1 MSVKKMGTKLAQGVH
16 QVKARQ
22 DEVPPDEGLNAPL
35 VARTKSVRS
44 AAKPEPAKV
53 SKPGALHP
61 HRVWPD

>member
-22 DEVPPDEGLNAPL
+22 NEGPPDVGLPPIP
-35 VARTKSVRS
+35 VARTKPVRS

-53 SKPGALHP
+53 SKSGALHP
-61 HRVWPD
+61 HRIWPD